1 MAALDAQGLV
11 VRLKAI
17 REPELRRFAL
27 VDLLGAGDADELSR
41 TLADVVRRAMATDD
55 AGAQAVVECLVH
67 AVGDLPYATRERLYL
82 AAREHGPIAR
92 LFLDASPPTAT
103 EHELEAALAPERPL
117 RPRDRPLSL
126 GERKSLARAIRRDV
140 LVPLLRDPHPDVV
153 AILLDNPH
161 LTEAD
166 VVTVAALRPS
176 VPASLVLVARHT
188 RWSVRYQVKRA
199 IVLNPYT
206 PTHVAVRLATT
217 LRRPDLIDL
226 ARDLGLPTMLRS
238 QAAELLAWSRR
249 PMPS

>member
-1 MAALDAQGLV
+1 MRAEVLV
-11 VRLKAI
+11 ARLKAI

-27 VDLLGAGDADELSR
+27 LDLLAATHAPDAVGA
-41 TLADVVRRAMATDD
+41 LAEVIRRAHATDD

-67 AVGDLPYATRERLYL
+67 AVADLPYETRQHLYS
-82 AAREHGPIAR
+82 AAHAAEHAPVAR
-92 LFLDASPPTAT
+92 LFLDASPPTAS
-103 EHELEAALAPERPL
+103 EHELEAAMAPERPL

-126 GERKSLARAIRRDV
+126 GERKSLARAVRRDV

-153 AILLDNPH
+153 AILLENSH

-166 VVTVAALRPS
+166 VVTIAALRPS
-176 VPASLVLVARHT
+176 VPASLILVARHA

-217 LRRPDLIDL
+217 LRRPDLIEL
-226 ARDLGLPTMLRS
+226 ARDLHLPVMLRS
-238 QAAELLAWSRR
+238 QAAELLTWARH
-249 PMPS
+249 PLPS